1 MLFFNL
7 NRSRPISKRETDTL
21 FTNGQ
26 FSCLAQLNYS
36 NRQIAFFNIAVRH
49 AKERQIVRALN
60 QRKQIKNFLLN
71 LFWFHL
77 PRPLPIT

>member
-7 NRSRPISKRETDTL
+7 NCSHPISKREADTL

-26 FSCLAQLNYS
+26 FPCLAQLNYS
-36 NRQIAFFNIAVRH
+36 NRQIAFFNIAVCH

-71 LFWFHL
+71 LFCFHL
-77 PRPLPIT
+77 QHPLPAT